1 LRMLSE
7 TSGDFVVPEQP
18 ARVPTNK
25 SVSKVTNNLLVFMFL
40 LSWG

>member
-1 LRMLSE
+1 MLSE

-25 SVSKVTNNLLVFMFL
+25 SVEQSYQQFIGFFMFL
-40 LSWG
+40 FSWG